1 MPNRTSIAPRVSRVI
16 ATAVTALTI
25 GWLVQPGSVTAQEP
39 ALDVIYVPT
48 PQEVVDK
55 MLEMAKVTKND
66 YVIDLGSGDGR
77 IPITAAKKYGATAFG
92 IDLNPQRIQE
102 AQENLKK
109 EKLEGKVTF
118 KEGNLFEEDLT
129 KADVITMY
137 LLTSINL
144 KLRPELLKLKPG
156 TRIVS
161 HAFDMG
167 DWQADQRESIVG
179 KTAYLWIVPAQI
191 DGAWDVTDKKTGK
204 NFALN
209 IAQKYQEFTGTARMD
224 DKSVDIANGKIN
236 GANVSFELTG
246 EDGQKRVYEG
256 KLAGDKLEGEDWSAS
271 KS

>member
-1 MPNRTSIAPRVSRVI
+1 MF
-16 ATAVTALTI
+16 AVALTALTL
-25 GWLVQPGSVTAQEP
+25 GWFAQPDPVTAQEP

-55 MLEMAKVTKND
+55 MLEMAKVTKDD
-66 YVIDLGSGDGR
+66 YVMDLGSGDGR

-129 KADVITMY
+129 KADVISMY

-144 KLRPELLKLKPG
+144 KLRPELLKLEPG

-167 DWQADQRESIVG
+167 DWQADQRESVVG

-191 DGAWDVTDKKTGK
+191 DGSWEVTDKKTGK
-204 NFALN
+204 NFPLN
-209 IAQKYQEFTGTARMD
+209 VAQKYQEFGGTARMD
-224 DKSVDIANGKIN
+224 DKSMDIANGKIN
-236 GANVSFELTG
+236 GEKVSFELTG
-246 EDGQKRVYEG
+246 DDGQKRIYEG
-256 KLAGDKLEGEDWSAS
+256 ALAGDKLEGADWSATRS
-271 KS
+271 

>member
-1 MPNRTSIAPRVSRVI
+1 MPQVSAFSFRVPV
-16 ATAVTALTI
+16 TLLTLAVLALSMNPVAVR
-25 GWLVQPGSVTAQEP
+25 GQEP

-48 PQEVVDK
+48 PQEVVEK
-55 MLEMAKVTKND
+55 MLEMAKVTKDD

-109 EKLEGKVTF
+109 EKLGGKVTF

-129 KADVITMY
+129 KADVISMY

-144 KLRPELLKLKPG
+144 KLRPELLKLEPG

-167 DWQADQRESIVG
+167 DWQADQRESVVG

-191 DGAWDVTDKKTGK
+191 DGSWDVTDKKSGK

-209 IAQKYQEFTGTARMD
+209 VAQKYQEFTGTARMD
-224 DKSVDIANGKIN
+224 GKSVDIANGKIN
-236 GANVSFELTG
+236 GEKLSFELSG
-246 EDGQKRVYEG
+246 EDGQKRIYEG
-256 KLAGDKLEGEDWSAS
+256 KLAGDKLEGEDWTATRS
-271 KS
+271 